1 MDGSSDIDAARVVA
15 KYLDTEHHEVKF
27 TPQEGIDALRK
38 VIYTIE
44 SFDITTIRSSVA
56 IYLIS
61 KYIKENTDTTVI
73 FSGEGSDEVCQGYI
87 YFQKAPT
94 AQEGH
99 KESHQLLEDLYL
111 YDVLRLDRSTAAHGL
126 EVRVP
131 FLDKY
136 FTSYYLSLP
145 PEERQP
151 QNRIEKHLLRSA
163 FSGTGLLPDKI
174 LWRPKEA
181 FSDGVSSKEKSW
193 FSLLQDHV
201 ETKVI
206 LALSCSKEKRSILPA
221 KVG

>member
-1 MDGSSDIDAARVVA
+1 MLDYVYIFYRIQTFAIGMDGSPDIDAAWVVA

-27 TPQEGIDALRK
+27 TPQEGIDALRQ

-44 SFDITTIRSSVA
+44 TFDIITIRSSVA
-56 IYLIS
+56 IYLVS

-73 FSGEGSDEVCQGYI
+73 FSGEGSDELCQGYI

-131 FLDKY
+131 CLDKY
-136 FTSYYLSLP
+136 CTAYYLALP

-174 LWRPKEA
+174 LWRPKEGC
-181 FSDGVSSKEKSW
+181 SDGISSMENSW
-193 FSLLQDHV
+193 YSLLQKYMEDM
-201 ETKVI
+201 VI
-206 LALSCSKEKRSILPA
+206 I
-221 KVG
+221 